1 MLHYRNLRSRGSSL
15 CDIGILVVDI
25 MHGLEPQ
32 TLESLKLLIK
42 QKTPFVVAL
51 NKVDRLYGY
60 ESNPRKDI
68 YQHLK
73 SQTTSVQHEF
83 KERWEKTFAEFSEQ
97 GINVELSNKN
107 KDFGE
112 YISVVPT
119 SAFYG
124 DGVGNLMAHI
134 VYQCETRLL
143 TRLVYRDE
151 LECTVMEVFLI
162 F

>member
-1 MLHYRNLRSRGSSL
+1 
-15 CDIGILVVDI
+15 

-32 TLESLKLLIK
+32 TIESLKLLTK
-42 QKTPFVVAL
+42 RKTPFVIAL

-68 YQHLK
+68 YLHLK
-73 SQTTSVQHEF
+73 AQTTAVQLEF
-83 KERWEKTFAEFSEQ
+83 KERWEKIFAEFSEQ

-107 KDFGE
+107 KNFDE

-119 SAFYG
+119 SAFCG
-124 DGVGNLMAHI
+124 DGVGNLIAHL

-143 TRLVYRDE
+143 QRLVYREE
-151 LECTVMEVFLI
+151 LDCTVMEVRHFFNL
-162 F
+162 